1 MAIFIKKIALK
12 IVDFQR
18 SLLANLELLFFYV
31 LIVFFIVVVGYGLYC
46 FARRFFPSFTKVLMG
61 AR

>member
-1 MAIFIKKIALK
+1 MLTMKGTKKMKINLK
-12 IVDFQR
+12 I
-18 SLLANLELLFFYV
+18 S
-31 LIVFFIVVVGYGLYC
+31 LIVFLIVVVGYGLYC

>member
-1 MAIFIKKIALK
+1 MK
-12 IVDFQR
+12 
-18 SLLANLELLFFYV
+18 SSLELLFFYV